1 MRIRELGIDF
11 DTLRIRFVGLSCES
25 ACKMIWLRTLQE
37 DVSYSPNRRS
47 SYA

>member
-1 MRIRELGIDF
+1 MRTRELGIDF
-11 DTLRIRFVGLSCES
+11 DTLRIRIVGLSYER
-25 ACKMIWLRTLQE
+25 AYKMIWLRTLQE